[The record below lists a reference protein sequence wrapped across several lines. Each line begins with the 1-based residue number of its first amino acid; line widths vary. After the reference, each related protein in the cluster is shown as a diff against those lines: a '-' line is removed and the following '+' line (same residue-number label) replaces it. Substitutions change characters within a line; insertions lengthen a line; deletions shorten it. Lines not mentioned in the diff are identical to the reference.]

1 MERGIPARPVRQH
14 EHNLALVAELVA
26 RLGPVSRAGL
36 ARHSGLTKT
45 TVTQLAG
52 ELLDGALLRELGT
65 GRARGP
71 GRPATDL
78 VLNSLGPA
86 GIGLQFEADHV
97 AGCLVDL
104 TGRVRDRA
112 VRRADDLRGDPALAG
127 RAAEVVLRRLLRTA
141 ETTGNVVAGVVAAV
155 PGRIVDSSVVNSV
168 ELGWQDIDLACLLGD
183 RLAVLGGGIAVS
195 VYGSHQLAALAET
208 WFGAA
213 TRQQPLLYVG
223 GELGLGACV
232 LTAATGV
239 AAAKQSPGDLAHL
252 RVRRGGP
259 RCSCGGRGC
268 LETVAGYRAMLRA
281 AGSSTVAT
289 SRLCGGEG
297 PLPGLLASGDPAAV
311 AAARTAA
318 RALGRALGGPVAL
331 LEPGEVVLGGRLGAL
346 GEPFAEEVRAALA
359 QCCPAAAARVRAS
372 QLGGDAVARAAAA
385 VVTSG
390 LLADPAG
397 WLAQ

>member
-1 MERGIPARPVRQH
+1 MEREVPARPLRQH

-26 RLGPVSRAGL
+26 SLGPVSRAGL

-45 TVTQLAG
+45 TVTQLTG

-112 VRRADDLRGDPALAG
+112 IRRADDLRGDAAPAS

-141 ETTGNVVAGVVAAV
+141 ETTGNVVAGVAAGV
-155 PGRIVDSSVVNSV
+155 PGRVADSSVVNST
-168 ELGWQDIDLACLLGD
+168 ELGWQETDLGCLLGD
-183 RLAVLGGGIAVS
+183 RLAALGGGIAVS
-195 VYGSHQLAALAET
+195 AHGSHRLAALAET
-208 WFGAA
+208 LFGGA

-232 LTAATGV
+232 LTAAATGPP
-239 AAAKQSPGDLAHL
+239 AGRESPGDLAHL

-281 AGSSTVAT
+281 AGARTVAS

-297 PLPGLLASGDPAAV
+297 PLPGLLESGDPAAV
-311 AAARTAA
+311 AATRAGPAPSAA
-318 RALGRALGGPVAL
+318 R
-331 LEPGEVVLGGRLGAL
+331 
-346 GEPFAEEVRAALA
+346 
-359 QCCPAAAARVRAS
+359 S
-372 QLGGDAVARAAAA
+372 VARWRCWNPARSYSAAGLAHSA
-385 VVTSG
+385 RPSPARCGRRWPGGARPRRPGCVPPACPVTR
-390 LLADPAG
+390 
-397 WLAQ
+397 